1 MSADLS
7 FSHHAGSLGAPGF
20 RDQLR
25 RLESLQTLMIQGGQV
40 VAEVAEFMVR
50 ARAELA
56 AFQEEQRVVSESQ
69 RQLDQEKAE
78 LVARVASLEDA
89 LAGAEDRL
97 SQRELLLGSLR
108 QQQERQDATGGP
120 ERRELEQ
127 RVNNSERCLSE
138 AQARIAALER
148 ALAAERKARELGLS
162 QAREAAAAAHPGEMD
177 AVRNR
182 LAALEQQLASE
193 RERRTRLME
202 VVRTAEVR
210 VAERS
215 PLSS

>member
-7 FSHHAGSLGAPGF
+7 FSHHSSGLGAPGF

-40 VAEVAEFMVR
+40 VAEVADFMVR

-56 AFQEEQRVVSESQ
+56 AFQEEQRAFSEAQ

-78 LVARVASLEDA
+78 LAARVASLEEA
-89 LAGAEDRL
+89 LASAEDRL
-97 SQRELLLGSLR
+97 AQRELLVGSLR
-108 QQQERQDATGGP
+108 QQQEQQDVEEGA
-120 ERRELEQ
+120 EREELEQ
-127 RVNNSERCLSE
+127 RVNNSEKCLGE

-148 ALAAERKARELGLS
+148 ALTAERKARELGLS
-162 QAREAAAAAHPGEMD
+162 QAREAAAAAHPAEMD
-177 AVRNR
+177 AVKNR

-193 RERRTRLME
+193 RERRSRLME
-202 VVRTAEVR
+202 VVKTAELR
-210 VAERS
+210 VAERAS
-215 PLSS
+215 LSS